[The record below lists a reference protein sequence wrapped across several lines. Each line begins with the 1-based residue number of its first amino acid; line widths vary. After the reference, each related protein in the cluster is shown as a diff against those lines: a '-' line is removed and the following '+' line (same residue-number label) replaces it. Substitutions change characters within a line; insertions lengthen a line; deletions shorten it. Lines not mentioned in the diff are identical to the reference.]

1 MSIDFELQ
9 QEVEKLRNAGET
21 YESIAEKAGVSGA
34 LIWKITQGKCGSPKV
49 RAYFGLA
56 PKMVMIEPCIC
67 GEVHVK
73 KSCSHTRPKK
83 RYRVALEFL
92 NKDEQQKMIGLLA
105 EFGPIRTWQS
115 EVLLRLLDTD
125 AILKD

>member
-1 MSIDFELQ
+1 MSEDSELIDKI
-9 QEVEKLRNAGET
+9 EKQRIRGCSYET
-21 YESIAEKAGVSGA
+21 IGKMADVSGA
-34 LIWKITQGKCGSPKV
+34 LIWKITQGKCSSPTV

-56 PKMVMIEPCIC
+56 PKMVMIEPCMC

-73 KSCSHTRPKK
+73 KSCPHTRPKR

-92 NKDEQQKMIGLLA
+92 SKDEQQKMISLLA